1 MALLS
6 QLDKVKIATEISS
19 QLQDMDIENSG
30 TLTVEVDL
38 TAGQTSETTI
48 TDNSFTVEVNQ
59 I

>member
-6 QLDKVKIATEISS
+6 QLDKVKITTAIGEL
-19 QLQDMDIENSG
+19 LQNTNIQNSG
-30 TLTVEVDL
+30 TVDIEIDL

-48 TDNSFTVEVNQ
+48 TDNGYEVSITQ